1 MHDITSF
8 ESACARLG
16 RSTQLPDM
24 SSWPSSLRRPMIALY
39 KLTVIRDAIVGDW
52 VADWDD
58 SKQRKWQPWFYLN
71 KPGFRFDDSYYVLTV
86 TLASGGSRLVFASE
100 AQSDYAGKT
109 FIGLYEEWLTI
120 MPEAKEEAQ
129 PAPQQITVDQAPASP
144 RPSVKLAKELALE
157 AALSL
162 AHRREAPFDVLA
174 EAKKYHKWL
183 TAE

>member
-1 MHDITSF
+1 MTDINSF
-8 ESACARLG
+8 ESACAKLG

-52 VADWDD
+52 VPDWDD
-58 SKQRKWQPWFYLN
+58 NKQRKWYPWFYLN
-71 KPGFRFDDSYYVLTV
+71 KPGFRFLDSYFALTYSHS
-86 TLASGGSRLVFASE
+86 AGGSRLVFASE

-109 FIGLYEEWLTI
+109 FLGLYEEWLTI
-120 MPEAKEEAQ
+120 MPEALA
-129 PAPQQITVDQAPASP
+129 VDQPTPLQIAVDQTPASP
-144 RPSVKLAKELALE
+144 RPFVKLAKEVALE

-174 EAKKYHKWL
+174 EAKKFHKWL